1 MFSNLDIYEDKI
13 DADTEQ
19 GASFLEYKKEYAK
32 ANGNNHALL
41 SESSSSDIGSIIE
54 AIDGSDSI
62 SGKQSA
68 LEKNLSNNQAV
79 FNALLSEYT
88 TAYNIYI
95 KNIKNSNYS
104 NNSVDEA
111 QLLALNN
118 ELLRLAET
126 IVSESRQLQTTDI
139 DLKNRIDKKLQ
150 DIIVDINKLQG
161 QQQKFVK
168 FNDKYDTDSVDGAI
182 ETTSLNMNSIY
193 AHYIVYIFIALT
205 LIVFIFNISINP
217 EADVMKSIILLV
229 ALLAVY
235 IISRYIN

>member
-19 GASFLEYKKEYAK
+19 GASFLEYKKEYVK
-32 ANGNNHALL
+32 SGGNNHSLL

-68 LEKNLSNNQAV
+68 LEKNLSDNQTI
-79 FNALLSEYT
+79 FYALLSQYT

-95 KNIKNSNYS
+95 TKIKNNNYS
-104 NNSVDEA
+104 NNSADEA

-118 ELLRLAET
+118 ELIRLAET
-126 IVSESRQLQTTDI
+126 IVSEAQQLQTTDEA
-139 DLKNRIDKKLQ
+139 LKLKIEKKQQ
-150 DIIVDINKLQG
+150 DIILDINKLQG
-161 QQQKFVK
+161 QKQKIVK
-168 FNDKYDTDSVDGAI
+168 FYDTDSVDGAI

-193 AHYIVYIFIALT
+193 AHYIVYVFIAIT

-235 IISRYIN
+235 IITRYI